1 MKISDLNFPAHVKVC
16 AFDSREELTQS
27 LSALLQ
33 DKLSNAVASKGNA
46 SLAVSGGSTPVP
58 LFQSLSQASLP
69 WSKVRVT
76 LVDDRWI
83 SPEEADSNDRLL
95 NTHLLQD
102 YAKEACYIPLWQA
115 DSTAEAAVIDCQ
127 KRLAVIDGQLDVVIL
142 GMGNDGHTA
151 SLFPCSSEL
160 PSALTSSDD
169 CIAVN
174 PTSAPYAR
182 MSLTPARLLNSE
194 LRILHICGNDKLE
207 TLSQALTSTPESMPI
222 KLFLDHPII
231 IYWAP

>member
-1 MKISDLNFPAHVKVC
+1 MKISDLNFPTHVKVC
-16 AFDSREELTQS
+16 AFDSREKLTS
-27 LSALLQ
+27 NLSALLQ
-33 DKLSNAVASKGNA
+33 DKLNKAVASKGNA

-58 LFQSLSQASLP
+58 LFQSLSHARLP
-69 WSKVRVT
+69 WSKIKVT

-83 SPEEADSNDRLL
+83 SPEETDSNDRLL
-95 NTHLLQD
+95 HTHLFQNC
-102 YAKEACYIPLWQA
+102 AKEASYIPLWQK
-115 DSTAEAAVIDCQ
+115 DSSAEAAVTDCQ
-127 KRLAVIDGQLDVVIL
+127 KRLAVIKDKLDVVIL

-160 PSALTSSDD
+160 KPALSSSAN
-169 CIAVN
+169 CVAVN
-174 PTSAPYAR
+174 PTTAPYAR

-207 TLSQALTSTPESMPI
+207 TLSQALTSKPESMPI
-222 KLFLDHPII
+222 KLFLEHPII